1 MHLFL
6 FYNELSCYK
15 GWIAIIIYIEVI
27 IYIAIIIYIVIIA
40 YIVYLCDKSIIGNG
54 KTTYSLIQGNA

>member
-1 MHLFL
+1 MLKVHLFL

-15 GWIAIIIYIEVI
+15 GRIAIIIYIE
-27 IYIAIIIYIVIIA
+27 IIIYIVIIA